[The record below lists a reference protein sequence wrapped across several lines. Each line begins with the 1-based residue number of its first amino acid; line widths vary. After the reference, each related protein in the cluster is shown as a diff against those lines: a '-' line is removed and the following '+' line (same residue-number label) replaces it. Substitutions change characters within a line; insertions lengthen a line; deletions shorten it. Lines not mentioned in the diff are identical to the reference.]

1 MDGREVNEVL
11 CRIIQMQNII
21 NSPAEFIIS
30 KDPISYL

>member
-1 MDGREVNEVL
+1 MDSREVNEVL
-11 CRIIQMQNII
+11 CRIIQMQNSI